1 VNNESSNSQVFCI
14 NPIFE
19 GVVDAMG
26 FGIFS
31 WWLLG
36 FIWGDPVFVF
46 WGSILWEG

>member
-1 VNNESSNSQVFCI
+1 VNNECSNSQVFCI